1 MDTKKE
7 CFGGRRYMSPE
18 LVERHFY
25 VESGFCTSK
34 TGESFS
40 DSGKVYDGWGYE
52 PEN

>member
-7 CFGGRRYMSPE
+7 CFGGSRYMSPE

-34 TGESFS
+34 TGESFY
-40 DSGKVYDGWGYE
+40 DAGKVYDGWGYE